1 MLAGEEDDL
10 KSIGIRRWKL
20 QKVLLQAVEEAGIK
34 IHFGKRLER
43 VKQVDEQV
51 HLWFADGT
59 SRVCKL
65 LLAADGSNS
74 QVRKIITRNQSTLKY
89 TGTQCLMG
97 TSALAREERGLCLLS
112 SPTTKCHGAFY
123 PVTATEQCFQFHF
136 PVPEEEAKSSQ
147 GSWGALTEH
156 VGQEECRALAERLV
170 EDGWGRKYLEPLYHM
185 NKAIKIGISTLDPP
199 LETFIHG
206 QVALVGD
213 AAHPPVPYLGQGAQQ
228 GLEDAGTIA
237 LLLKQLC
244 LIKSKDNKAS
254 ISVTH
259 LQAALKL
266 YDQIRVPRTQEILG
280 KGKSWGAFQQKRAEN
295 EKYNKVKET
304 MIQREVFFH
313 ETTPVLLAG
322 VKHDYKEEVMKA
334 LDEAP
339 LLAVAED
346 DENDDFSC

>member
-1 MLAGEEDDL
+1 
-10 KSIGIRRWKL
+10 
-20 QKVLLQAVEEAGIK
+20 
-34 IHFGKRLER
+34 
-43 VKQVDEQV
+43 
-51 HLWFADGT
+51 
-59 SRVCKL
+59 
-65 LLAADGSNS
+65 
-74 QVRKIITRNQSTLKY
+74 
-89 TGTQCLMG
+89 
-97 TSALAREERGLCLLS
+97 
-112 SPTTKCHGAFY
+112 
-123 PVTATEQCFQFHF
+123 
-136 PVPEEEAKSSQ
+136 
-147 GSWGALTEH
+147 
-156 VGQEECRALAERLV
+156 
-170 EDGWGRKYLEPLYHM
+170 M

-213 AAHPPVPYLGQGAQQ
+213 AAHPPLPYLGQGAQQ
-228 GLEDAGTIA
+228 VLEDAGTIA

-266 YDQIRVPRTQEILG
+266 YDQIRVPRNQEILG

-295 EKYNKVKET
+295 AKYNKVKEK

-313 ETTPVLLAG
+313 ETMPVLLTG

-339 LLAVAED
+339 LLAVAEEDEGD
-346 DENDDFSC
+346 DLVAENRYRNERSMSGVVSNVCHKDELHMYTLFYRLYLHRRNSSHTIICIIATTFDFRSIQYS